1 MTFRNLVLCRVPV
14 LRIDLRLPP
23 AIQQPDALYIVDSNP
38 GNDRNRSTGDGC
50 QNRLLS
56 QEKVKDYRRR
66 RDDVANN
73 DEPCGK

>member
-1 MTFRNLVLCRVPV
+1 M

-23 AIQQPDALYIVDSNP
+23 AIQQLGALYIVDSNP
-38 GNDRNRSTGDGC
+38 GSDKNRSAGDGC
-50 QNRLLS
+50 QNRLLL

-66 RDDVANN
+66 RDDVAND